1 MMLVESLIFGMM
13 VFLTRVVRNEMT
25 EVVGEVGSQ
34 VMLPCMCEAA
44 QCDPATIT
52 WSKESKGTVWR
63 KQSSGLQYWG
73 SNWFNRENSRVQCPH
88 SKFGKG
94 DYSLEIN
101 GLTKDDAG
109 LYTCKVEIKGHLT
122 DKWIMLRVI
131 EASVSPSTPMWGD
144 NVSLRCSVT
153 PWPENAVVYWMLN
166 RQPSTSKTGRVV
178 EVQETGRVVEV
189 QASDELAGTWT
200 CFVHKSSN
208 IWKASVELSVAGI
221 IQPAKQDTK
230 LYAALGSSFTMP
242 CIFSPNLSPKAA
254 LVEKLDSGFQ
264 IFNNRSASSSS
275 WDKSIVIQEVVPEN
289 EGRYRCGGTVERRR
303 LSQTMQL
310 VVAKIVKSKK
320 KGTTMLSCQ
329 LSDPSEVTS
338 YEWVHVSYDINGTEL
353 VEPVQYGQTVPV
365 KEDFGEW
372 TCRYFGTNGLL
383 GNVTTQVHLMAGLSG
398 EKSSGVSSNTGTVI
412 GLSFLLVI
420 LLLIL
425 AQMYKNHRRRRRILQ
440 YPALETIVHTIS
452 NEREEREKD
461 RVKK

>member
-1 MMLVESLIFGMM
+1 MIRYLKSEV
-13 VFLTRVVRNEMT
+13 T
-25 EVVGEVGSQ
+25 EVVGEAGSQ
-34 VMLPCMCEAA
+34 VVLPCMCEAA
-44 QCDPATIT
+44 QCDPAAIT
-52 WSKESKGTVWR
+52 WNKESKGTVWR

-109 LYTCKVEIKGHLT
+109 LYTCKVEIKGHST
-122 DKWIMLRVI
+122 DKRIMLRII
-131 EASVSPSTPMWGD
+131 EASVFPSTPMWGD

-153 PWPENAVVYWMLN
+153 PWREDAVVYWTLN
-166 RQPSTSKTGRVV
+166 RQSFTPKAGRAV
-178 EVQETGRVVEV
+178 EVK
-189 QASDELAGTWT
+189 ASDKMAGTWT
-200 CFVHKSSN
+200 CSVHTSSN
-208 IWKASVELSVAGI
+208 EWRASVELSVAGESLT
-221 IQPAKQDTK
+221 A
-230 LYAALGSSFTMP
+230 
-242 CIFSPNLSPKAA
+242 
-254 LVEKLDSGFQ
+254 E
-264 IFNNRSASSSS
+264 
-275 WDKSIVIQEVVPEN
+275 
-289 EGRYRCGGTVERRR
+289 
-303 LSQTMQL
+303 
-310 VVAKIVKSKK
+310 
-320 KGTTMLSCQ
+320 GTTMLSCQ

-338 YEWVHVSYDINGTEL
+338 YEWVHVSYDINGTES
-353 VEPVQYGQTVPV
+353 VGPVQYGQTVPV

>member
-1 MMLVESLIFGMM
+1 
-13 VFLTRVVRNEMT
+13 NEMT

-208 IWKASVELSVAGI
+208 IWKASVELSVAGKSLTAERVSNFQ
-221 IQPAKQDTK
+221 QPFSFFVLLGQIHRNPGGRTEPDD
-230 LYAALGSSFTMP
+230 AARPLHFLT
-242 CIFSPNLSPKAA
+242 I
-254 LVEKLDSGFQ
+254 
-264 IFNNRSASSSS
+264 
-275 WDKSIVIQEVVPEN
+275 
-289 EGRYRCGGTVERRR
+289 
-303 LSQTMQL
+303 
-310 VVAKIVKSKK
+310 SKK